1 MQENKQNIRFT
12 ALYCRLS
19 SDDELKRGQQ
29 QHNTSKNKS
38 YKTML
43 LKKCL
48 TPTEVYVDDA
58 SPEQISIDLYFKDC
72 YLMLKMI

>member
-19 SDDELKRGQQ
+19 SDDELKGAS
-29 QHNTSKNKS
+29 NIKNKF

-43 LKKCL
+43 LKI
-48 TPTEVYVDDA
+48 V
-58 SPEQISIDLYFKDC
+58 
-72 YLMLKMI
+72 